1 MLKRYANQLKFVT
14 FSVRPK
20 NKLAYLVYPTNDFTR
35 IDATKLSEKFP
46 NWNLDKVILVFVTN
60 YRTATSLTLIN
71 KNLALLTLSIEEFLE
86 ETSSFNLI
94 FNTSA
99 DKNIVFVFKDIE
111 WIHVS
116 TKIRKLNYTL
126 ITPYMEM
133 SPVSFLFAR
142 FLNCIDRLIGYPVFK
157 AFGKAMDTKSD
168 KELRE
173 TYDKVVPLDED
184 KDLQKESILIFN
196 SETSTTLHTDIARE
210 IDEFLY

>member
-20 NKLAYLVYPTNDFTR
+20 NKLAFLIYPTNDFTR
-35 IDATKLSEKFP
+35 IDATKMSEKFP

-86 ETSSFNLI
+86 EPSSFNLL
-94 FNTSA
+94 FNTSE

-111 WIHVS
+111 WIQVS
-116 TKIRKLNYTL
+116 TKIRKLGYTL
-126 ITPYMEM
+126 FTPYMEI
-133 SPVSFLFAR
+133 SPVSFRFTR
-142 FLNCIDRLIGYPVFK
+142 FLNCIDGLIGYPVFK
-157 AFGKAMDTKSD
+157 SFSKSMDTKSD
-168 KELRE
+168 KELIE
-173 TYDKVVPLDED
+173 TYDNIVPLDED
-184 KDLQKESILIFN
+184 KDIKKESILIFN
-196 SETSTTLHTDIARE
+196 CETSTTLHTDIARE